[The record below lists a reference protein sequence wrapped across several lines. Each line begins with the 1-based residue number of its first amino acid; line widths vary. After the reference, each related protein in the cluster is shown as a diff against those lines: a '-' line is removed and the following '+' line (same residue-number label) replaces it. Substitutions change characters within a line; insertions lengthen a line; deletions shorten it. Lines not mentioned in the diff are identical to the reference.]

1 MHLGFLAPEYPH
13 PRVKTAAG
21 MGTSIKNLVI
31 TLTRKGIKVSLFI
44 YGQDEDAILEA
55 DGAKMHLIKNQVYRF
70 GGFYLHRKYI
80 NRYVNKYIAL
90 DTIDALEAPDWSG
103 ITAFMKFKIPL
114 VIRFHGSD
122 TYFCKLEGRP
132 QKAKNKFFEQQAVK
146 NAAAFIAP
154 TTYAGEESAI
164 VFGLPKKQVTTI
176 HYGLDL
182 SKFQNN
188 NPEKFEEFRII
199 NIGTVIRKKGVFQL
213 AEAFNAIVEK
223 QPNATL
229 YFIGSDS
236 GDAKTGA
243 KSTWK
248 MVEAILSDAAKKRT
262 NYLGKIP
269 YEQVQ
274 QQIKNAHVCAFPS
287 LAETLGMVTIESM
300 ALQKP
305 VVNTNYGWAQELMDH
320 EKSGYLI
327 DPNDVKSYEDTI
339 LKIFEDRKN
348 ALEMGIA
355 ARNKIETTFDSE
367 QIVLKN
373 IDFYK
378 KLLKG

>member
-21 MGTSIKNLVI
+21 MGTSIKNLVM
-31 TLTRKGIKVSLFI
+31 TLTRKGIQVSLFI
-44 YGQDEDAILEA
+44 YGQDEDAVLEA
-55 DGAKMHLIKNQVYRF
+55 DGAALHLIKNQTYRF

-80 NRYVNKYIAL
+80 NRYVNKYIDL
-90 DTIDALEAPDWSG
+90 DKIDALEAPDWSG

-132 QKAKNKFFEQQAVK
+132 QKAKNKFFEEQAVK
-146 NAAAFIAP
+146 KAVAFIAP
-154 TTYAGEESAI
+154 TTYAGAESAI
-164 VFGLPKKQVTTI
+164 VFGIPKERVTTI

-182 SKFQNN
+182 SKFQNDT
-188 NPEKFEEFRII
+188 PEAFEEFRII

-213 AEAFNAIVEK
+213 AQAFNAIVEK
-223 QPNATL
+223 QPKATL
-229 YFIGSDS
+229 HFIGSDS

-243 KSTWK
+243 KSTWE
-248 MVEAILSDAAKKRT
+248 MVETTLTDAAKKQT
-262 NYLGKIP
+262 QYLGKVP

-274 QQIKNAHVCAFPS
+274 QQIKDAHVCAFPS
-287 LAETLGMVTIESM
+287 FAETLGMVTIESM
-300 ALQKP
+300 ALKKP
-305 VVNTNYGWAQELMDH
+305 VVNTNYGWALELMDH

-327 DPNDVKSYEDTI
+327 DPNDVKSYEETI
-339 LKIFEDRKN
+339 LKIFCDRSKS
-348 ALEMGIA
+348 LEMGTA
-355 ARNKIETTFDSE
+355 ARKKIEATFDSE
-367 QIVLKN
+367 HIVLKN

-378 KLLKG
+378 KLLKN